1 MIDRSDQPEAQE
13 VADYVADMAAQLAAM
28 AEAAGLLQTA
38 SHLMRA
44 HLAALSDLRSIQLAK
59 AAPEDA
65 A

>member
-1 MIDRSDQPEAQE
+1 MTDRDNQPEPQE

-38 SHLMRA
+38 SLLMRA
-44 HLAALSDLRSIQLAK
+44 HLSALAELRSLQLAK
-59 AAPEDA
+59 VAPEDA